1 MFIQMKRFKF
11 NQYIC
16 LKPEYT
22 QKGSCGYIV
31 NGYNYVDGELYLY
44 SGNANI
50 SHHIS
55 TLKEH
60 YQKHILKIINKGET
74 YSNFIGD

>member
-1 MFIQMKRFKF
+1 MGIKRFKF

-22 QKGSCGYIV
+22 QEGSWGYIV
-31 NGYNYVDGELYLY
+31 NGYDYVDGELYLY

-60 YQKHILKIINKGET
+60 YQKHILKMITEGET
-74 YSNFIGD
+74 YSNYIGD

>member
-22 QKGSCGYIV
+22 KNGSCGYIV
-31 NGYNYVDGELYLY
+31 NGYNYVDDELYLY

-55 TLKEH
+55 TLKEN

>member
-1 MFIQMKRFKF
+1 MKRFKF

-16 LKPEYT
+16 LKPEYAT
-22 QKGSCGYIV
+22 EGNWGYIV
-31 NGYNYVDGELYLY
+31 DGYDYVDGELYLY
-44 SGNANI
+44 SGAAHI

-55 TLKEH
+55 TLKET
-60 YQKHILKIINKGET
+60 YKNHIMKLLTEGEK